1 MTACAKAQ
9 HERAAVHR
17 SVLTRTFSGHGM
29 NSPLTVATARRALA
43 AVAWASASGS
53 PASMATA
60 VKLRIM
66 LGDLVAAVVS
76 SFIVAP
82 LTQIVDVAV
91 SRSASGQASVLQGLT
106 EGIREWVTQ
115 PFTKLTQPAF
125 KLCWFVYIC
134 TYAGAN
140 MIEDICVLFLNISPV
155 MPKFLG
161 VTLCNMLA
169 CMYKDA
175 KLAQLYGKSADAKP
189 FPTVGYLLFLVR
201 DLLANGGGFTFP
213 PMVEP
218 LLRPLLGAKSALVA
232 QLGVPAAINI
242 ISSPIHFL
250 ALDIYNNPEVCAL
263 FCTAWTQAN
272 VDRPMA
278 TCSGELRAARQ

>member
-1 MTACAKAQ
+1 MSCC
-9 HERAAVHR
+9 R
-17 SVLTRTFSGHGM
+17 
-29 NSPLTVATARRALA
+29 
-43 AVAWASASGS
+43 
-53 PASMATA
+53 
-60 VKLRIM
+60 
-66 LGDLVAAVVS
+66 
-76 SFIVAP
+76 SFIVTP

-91 SRSASGQASVLQGLT
+91 SRSASGQATVLQALI
-106 EGIREWVTQ
+106 EGVKEWFTQ
-115 PFTKLTQPAF
+115 PLTKLRQPAF

-140 MIEDICVLFLNISPV
+140 MIEDVCVLFLNISPV

-175 KLAQLYGKSADAKP
+175 ALAQLYGKDDEDAKP
-189 FPTVGYLLFLVR
+189 FPKVGYFLFLVR

-218 LLRPLLGAKSALVA
+218 LLRPMLGEKSALIS

-250 ALDIYNNPEVCAL
+250 ALDIYNNPEVRDPSCTGLLVASSDMSFCACAGQL
-263 FCTAWTQAN
+263 WSAN
-272 VDRPMA
+272 R
-278 TCSGELRAARQ
+278 